1 MGINPR
7 PIMNDVERQIGDHM
21 AKKLDMEDKA
31 ALSIAGGFILIWLF
45 AVIGVAFVVFH
56 FVSKFW

>member
-1 MGINPR
+1 
-7 PIMNDVERQIGDHM
+7 M